1 MLNTLWNAVDLL
13 NKERTMGFKI
23 EKDVPLKKAN
33 FRTPFT
39 QALDKL
45 LIGDTIT
52 GLSRDEVYK
61 YRSNFYTAHFKDR
74 KFQFW
79 KDATSKRYCVQRVS

>member
-1 MLNTLWNAVDLL
+1 
-13 NKERTMGFKI
+13 MGFKI

-61 YRSNFYTAHFKDR
+61 YRSNFYTAH
-74 KFQFW
+74 
-79 KDATSKRYCVQRVS
+79 S